1 MAIPQEYP
9 NGTITWDTFADDG
22 LGGRAEFDLGLTFC
36 VLVDGQSTV
45 IATVA
50 GGGTETPGIGTITD
64 GTFEYQVENWP
75 LGGTTGTGVM
85 QVSWYV
91 IGTAGGTIAP
101 YPFSEYIYEILTSP
115 SGGYCNLSDLP
126 KYGLEGATNYYSGD
140 DDGNAMIEQSY
151 NWLNRRLEAILPD
164 VSVPVATTTA
174 GVYDE
179 HLIAINALMADY
191 YLASRRHRGEW
202 SEEPPWI
209 TAFKEDALFTLDAI
223 GSRNVILTEQTSG
236 VESGIGP
243 VTAGAT
249 NTGSSVFHSDR
260 YGYNGVYL
268 DSQYPRTFVVEIDAV
283 GANSDISDS
292 TYKWSADGVTWNTTG
307 ASCGTAWQE
316 LMQNAHI
323 RWQRVGG
330 TTDQVALGDRY
341 TFTCTPLSK
350 SVAGQPNSGR
360 TVRMRRG

>member
-1 MAIPQEYP
+1 MATPTTYP
-9 NGTITWDTFADDG
+9 GGTVTFDWLIDNGV
-22 LGGRAEFDLGLTFC
+22 GGRMALDLSKTFV
-36 VLVDGQSTV
+36 VLIDGQDTA
-45 IATVA
+45 IATIA
-50 GGGTETPGIGTITD
+50 GGGTATGIAAISGAA
-64 GTFEYQVENWP
+64 GEYQVQNWA
-75 LGGTTGTGVM
+75 LGGTAGTGVLRFGLYAVGTDAAT
-85 QVSWYV
+85 VSPQ
-91 IGTAGGTIAP
+91 P
-101 YPFSEYIYEILTSP
+101 YWEEIYNIVSSP
-115 SGGYCNLSDLP
+115 SNGYCVLSDLP

-140 DDGNAMIEQSY
+140 DDGNAFIEQAY
-151 NWLNRRLEAILPD
+151 GWLNRRLEAILPD
-164 VSVPVATTTA
+164 VKVPVATTTS
-174 GVYDE
+174 GVYDQ
-179 HLIAINALMADY
+179 HLVAINANMANY
-191 YLASRRHRGEW
+191 YLTRRRHGHEW
-202 SEEPPWI
+202 NEEPPWI
-209 TAFKEDALFTLDAI
+209 SMFREDAETTLDAI
-223 GSRNVILTEQTSG
+223 GSRHIVFEEQTSA

-249 NTGSSVFHSDR
+249 NTGSSIFHSDR
-260 YGYNGVYL
+260 YGYAGVYL

-283 GANSDISDS
+283 GADSDVSDS

-350 SVAGQPNSGR
+350 AVAGQPNSGR